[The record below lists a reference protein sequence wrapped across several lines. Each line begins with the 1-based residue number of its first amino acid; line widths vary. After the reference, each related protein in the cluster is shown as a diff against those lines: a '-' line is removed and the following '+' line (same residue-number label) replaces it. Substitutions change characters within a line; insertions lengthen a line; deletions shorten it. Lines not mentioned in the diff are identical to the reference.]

1 MCFSKKVPSSS
12 LMAVVC
18 SLFPFLSVVSLH
30 HLSHEFLTKRKS
42 RCFPESVDDAG
53 VVSYLWEKVDGPFW
67 KPEGP
72 VDTPVLQLQNLSPGE
87 YTFK

>member
-1 MCFSKKVPSSS
+1 
-12 LMAVVC
+12 
-18 SLFPFLSVVSLH
+18 
-30 HLSHEFLTKRKS
+30 
-42 RCFPESVDDAG
+42 VDDVE

-72 VDTPVLQLQNLSPGE
+72 VDTPVLQLLNLSPGE